1 MPSVELSLNELK
13 ILHDALEAF
22 IESGSSGVQDCECRL
37 IFDRVHKILTW
48 GTGHHLPYRGRAVV
62 PKK

>member
-1 MPSVELSLNELK
+1 MPSVELSLNQLK
-13 ILHDALEAF
+13 VLHDALEVF

-37 IFDRVHKILTW
+37 IYDRVHKILSW
-48 GTGHHLPYRGRAVV
+48 GAGHHLPNRGPTVL